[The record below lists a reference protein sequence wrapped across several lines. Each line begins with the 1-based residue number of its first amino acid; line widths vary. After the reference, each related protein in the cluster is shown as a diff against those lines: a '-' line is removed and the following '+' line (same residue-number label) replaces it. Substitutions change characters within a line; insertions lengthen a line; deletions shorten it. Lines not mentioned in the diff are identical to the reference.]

1 VGESLRGE
9 LVPSGAFSI
18 IRVMRNRDRL
28 SASLVVMIAGL
39 ATQPARSDQT
49 PWWNR
54 QWSWR
59 RAVLAEPAKTPW
71 PGAEVCHVVLPTHGI
86 VGGPAPSVRVVTAGG
101 KETPHRIM
109 KRGPGDRLRL
119 CFAMLPNAKKYF
131 VYCGNQK
138 AEPAETDWRPQRGL
152 VLTGWKYRGGA
163 IGDLAQT
170 LETFGKAEPLQG
182 MRFVPNVFLGHNP
195 FGPTGD
201 TCHKYEGWLICPETG
216 SYVFATSSD
225 DASFL
230 LIDDE
235 QVVAWPGQH
244 RWRADAKHQGIAELT
259 EGLHKFTYYH
269 VNVGRYGGAVAA
281 WQPPGQ
287 ERITVIPPASFAPV
301 VEGRLGDLDHVSRR
315 FQADFVFEQLGEAF
329 FADRHS
335 YRYRF
340 TAKLPK
346 PSANVKLAWDFGD
359 GTTSR
364 QRDPEHVYLRS
375 ERYRITLAVS
385 TVGQTSKL
393 SNRLA
398 VQRDWDRVATGET
411 AAAALHARIVS
422 EYPFEAMAAADLAV
436 AVQLLR
442 RAGELDICLA
452 AGRAMIDQCNDLKP
466 KQLAPYFDEVIQAAR
481 SVSSD
486 PQRAVELCH
495 RLEQA
500 SKDPA
505 IRAHA
510 CAVEGGLWLAHD
522 VDLQKAEDAFQRVLG
537 EYAERAGRDDV
548 RRARIGMGDIAR
560 QRGDLVSAERH
571 YHAAEL
577 LGRADQQ
584 AANRGH
590 FARTVEDYLRR
601 GEWTAAQQLLNQ
613 WEWSCPTDKLTGST
627 TLLRARCLVAE
638 GSRGEASEEARLL
651 VEVNPHSA
659 RAPELLMLIA
669 DVELAC
675 GRPAGARQ
683 SLERILREHPTSSLR
698 AQAAELLAKIGHGD
712 DGSESNDS
720 QINGRERL

>member
-1 VGESLRGE
+1 VGGPLRGE

-28 SASLVVMIAGL
+28 SASLIVVIAGL
-39 ATQPARSDQT
+39 ATPVALGDQT

-54 QWSWR
+54 QWPWR

-86 VGGPAPSVRVVTAGG
+86 VGRSTPSVRVVTAGG
-101 KETPHRIM
+101 KETPHQIM
-109 KRGPGDRLRL
+109 ERGPGDRLRL
-119 CFAMLPNAKKYF
+119 CFAMLPIAKKYF
-131 VYCGNQK
+131 LYYGNQK
-138 AEPAETDWRPQRGL
+138 SEPAKVDWRPQRGL
-152 VLTGWKYRGGA
+152 VLTGWKYRGGELS
-163 IGDLAQT
+163 DLAKT

-201 TCHKYEGWLICPETG
+201 TCHKYEGWLICPDTG

-230 LIDDE
+230 LIDDD
-235 QVVAWPGQH
+235 QVVAWPGRH
-244 RWRADAKHQGIAELT
+244 RWRADAKHQGTAELT

-281 WQPPGQ
+281 WQPRGQ
-287 ERITVIPPASFAPV
+287 EKITVIPPASFAPV

-315 FQADFVFEQLGEAF
+315 LQADFASEQIGEAF

-340 TAKLPK
+340 TARMPK
-346 PSANVKLAWDFGD
+346 PLPNVRFAWDFGD
-359 GTTSR
+359 GTTSH
-364 QRDPEHVYLRS
+364 QRDPEHVYLNS
-375 ERYRITLAVS
+375 GRYRVTLAVE

-393 SNRLA
+393 GNR
-398 VQRDWDRVATGET
+398 VSVHRNWDRVVDERPDAT
-411 AAAALHARIVS
+411 AVHARIVS
-422 EYPFEAMAAADLAV
+422 AYPFEAMTAVDLAV

-442 RAGELDICLA
+442 RAGMLEVCLA
-452 AGRAMIDQCNDLKP
+452 AGRTMIDKCNDLKP

-486 PQRAVELCH
+486 PQRAVEFCH
-495 RLEQA
+495 RLQQA

-505 IRAHA
+505 VRAHA
-510 CAVEGGLWLAHD
+510 CAVEGELWLAHD
-522 VDLQKAEDAFQRVLG
+522 GDLQKAEDAFHRILG

-548 RRARIGMGDIAR
+548 RRARIGMGDVAR
-560 QRGDLVSAERH
+560 QRGDLAAAERH
-571 YHAAEL
+571 YQAAEL

-584 AANRGH
+584 ATKRGH
-590 FARTVEDYLRR
+590 FARTVEDYIRR
-601 GEWTAAQQLLNQ
+601 GEWTAAQQLLDQ
-613 WEWSCPTDKLTGST
+613 WEWDCPTDKLTGSA
-627 TLLRARCLVAE
+627 TLLRARCLLAE
-638 GSRGEASEEARLL
+638 GRRDKACEEARLL
-651 VEVNPHSA
+651 VDVNPRSA
-659 RAPELLMLIA
+659 FAPELLMLIA

-698 AQAAELLAKIGHGD
+698 AQATKLLAGIGPG
-712 DGSESNDS
+712 DGSGEEQD
-720 QINGRERL
+720 